1 MATKSETRPATT
13 TKPESKLPASMSGQR
28 LAAQTGP
35 PQTMTTSAVRTA
47 SAGKPKKTVGS
58 FGTSVRDKAND
69 FKNPPRQGQVKKSAM
84 LASLP
89 PKKPSKLDEVKPSV
103 KEVHQ
108 QKLDAATK
116 TVES

>member
-13 TKPESKLPASMSGQR
+13 TKPESKLPASTSGQR

-35 PQTMTTSAVRTA
+35 PQTSTVRTA

-58 FGTSVRDKAND
+58 FGTSVRDKASD

-103 KEVHQ
+103 KEVQQ